1 MPLPVHRPTVP
12 ARLLRAALAVIAVS
26 AVSVA
31 APAARADLMP
41 IRLDG
46 FFDDWA
52 EVQPLHVDPA
62 GDGGTVDFRAVSV
75 ANDHEYLYLR
85 FEVTG
90 DVQPDEQ
97 QSLELYLDTDLN
109 AATGTA
115 FGGIGAELVWR
126 FGNRNGTYRP
136 GGTSYTVYHD
146 NVGLM
151 IGPTVSSNQF
161 EVALRRGITPA
172 GGVPFLT
179 GSSVRFILRDAT
191 SGDLCPNSGSIS
203 CTFTAGSDVAPTL
216 PLGRDGPAHLRVM
229 AWNILQDGLWDDA
242 KFAAQNRLLDAIDPD
257 VMVLNEIWDHSAA
270 QTAARIETF
279 LPSGAGEQW
288 YAAKVDAGNVIVS
301 RLPIL
306 QTWLVNG
313 STSLR
318 ESAALLDL
326 GPAQAK
332 DLLLVACH
340 LRCCTDDATRQDEA
354 DGLVKFL
361 RDARTA
367 GGVITLAADTPII
380 LAGDMNLVG
389 WRQQLDTIITGD
401 IVDNATYGPD
411 SPPDWD
417 GTDLAVP
424 PSRHPDGRAGYTW
437 RSDSSSYYPGM
448 LDWIFYTDS
457 ALTLHHHY
465 ILETRTLLP
474 ATRTATGL
482 QATDIPT
489 ASDHAPRVADFTVGT
504 YVSSVPGAGATVAA
518 AARLL
523 PNAPNPFNPATELRF
538 ALDLPGEAALNVY
551 DLQGRLVR
559 AFTAARFEAGTHA
572 VTWDGRDASG
582 RAVASGVYEVVL
594 SARVGTEMV
603 RQSRSVV
610 LVQ

>member
-1 MPLPVHRPTVP
+1 MPPSARCAPVMVLIGLLLAAPGVP
-12 ARLLRAALAVIAVS
+12 A
-26 AVSVA
+26 
-31 APAARADLMP
+31 APADLMP
-41 IRLDG
+41 IQLDG
-46 FFDDWA
+46 SFDDWN
-52 EVQPLHVDPA
+52 EVQPLHVDPV
-62 GDGGTVDFRAVSV
+62 GDGGTADFGAVSV
-75 ANDHEYLYLR
+75 VNDHEYLYLR

-109 AATGTA
+109 AATGTS

-126 FGNRNGTYRP
+126 FGSRSGTYRP
-136 GGTSYTVYHD
+136 AGTSYTVYHD

-151 IGPTVSSNQF
+151 MGPTVSNHEF

-172 GGVPFLT
+172 GGVPLLT
-179 GSSVRFILRDAT
+179 GGAVRFILRDAT

-203 CTFTAGSDVAPTL
+203 YTFTAGSDVAETL
-216 PLGRDGPAHLRVM
+216 PLGRENPAHLRLM
-229 AWNILQDGLWDDA
+229 TWNILQDGLWDDA
-242 KFAAQNRLLDAIDPD
+242 KYAAQDRLLDAIDPD

-270 QTAARIETF
+270 QTAARVETF

-318 ESAALLDL
+318 ETAALIDL
-326 GPAQAK
+326 GPGQAK

-367 GGVITLAADTPII
+367 GGVINLPADTPIV

-389 WRQQLDTIITGD
+389 WRQQLDTIVTGD
-401 IVDNATYGPD
+401 IVDNATYGVD

-424 PSRHPDGRAGYTW
+424 PSRHPDGRGGYSW
-437 RSDSSSYYPGM
+437 RSDTSSYYPGL
-448 LDWIFYTDS
+448 LDFIFYTDS
-457 ALTLHHHY
+457 ALTVHNHY

-504 YVSSVPGAGATVAA
+504 YVSSVPGAGVGAA
-518 AARLL
+518 LPARLL
-523 PNAPNPFNPATELRF
+523 PNAPNPFNPLTELRF
-538 ALDLPGEAALNVY
+538 ALDAAGDASLDVY
-551 DLQGRLVR
+551 DLKGRLVR
-559 AFTAARFEAGTHA
+559 AFPAAPFAAGVHA
-572 VTWDGRDASG
+572 VSWDGRDAAG
-582 RAVASGVYEVVL
+582 RAVASGIYEVVL
-594 SARVGTEMV
+594 SARVGGETV
-603 RQSRSVV
+603 RQARAVV
-610 LVQ
+610 LAK

>member
-1 MPLPVHRPTVP
+1 MNPSVRTP
-12 ARLLRAALAVIAVS
+12 LRAPLLLAALILAAV
-26 AVSVA
+26 
-31 APAARADLMP
+31 PAARADLMP
-41 IRLDG
+41 IQLDG

-52 EVQPLHVDPA
+52 EVQPLHVDGA
-62 GDGGTVDFRAVSV
+62 GDGGTVDFRAVAV

-90 DVQPDEQ
+90 DVQPDEL
-97 QSLELYLDTDLN
+97 QSIELYLDTDLN

-136 GGTSYTVYHD
+136 AGTNYTVYHD

-151 IGPTVSSNQF
+151 MGPTVSNDQF

-179 GSSVRFILRDAT
+179 GGAVRFILRDVT
-191 SGDLCPNSGSIS
+191 SGDLCPNSGSIAY
-203 CTFTAGSDVAPTL
+203 TLTAGSDVAPTL
-216 PLGRDGPAHLRVM
+216 PLGRGDPAHLRVM
-229 AWNILQDGLWDDA
+229 TWNILQDGLWTSSKYD
-242 KFAAQNRLLDAIDPD
+242 AQNRLLDAIDPD

-270 QTAARIETF
+270 ETAARVETF

-288 YAAKVDAGNVIVS
+288 HAAKVDAGNVIVS

-340 LRCCTDDATRQDEA
+340 LRCCTDDATRQEEA

-367 GGVITLAADTPII
+367 GGAITLAADTPII

-389 WRQQLDTIITGD
+389 WRRQLDTIVTGD
-401 IVDNATYGPD
+401 ILDNATFGPD
-411 SPPDWD
+411 SAPDWD

-424 PSRHPDGRAGYTW
+424 PSRHPDGRGGYTW
-437 RSDSSSYYPGM
+437 RSDTSAYYPGL

-457 ALTLHHHY
+457 ALTVHNHY

-482 QATDIPT
+482 QALDIPT

-504 YVSSVPGAGATVAA
+504 YASSVPGAGAAVG

-538 ALDLPGEAALNVY
+538 ALAEAGEAALNVY

-559 AFTAARFEAGTHA
+559 AFPAAPYAAGAHA
-572 VTWDGRDASG
+572 VTWDGRDAAG
-582 RAVASGVYEVVL
+582 RAAASGVYRVVL
-594 SARVGTEMV
+594 SARVGGELV
-603 RQSRSVV
+603 REARSVV
-610 LVQ
+610 LAK

>member
-1 MPLPVHRPTVP
+1 MSLPFHRPSIGP
-12 ARLLRAALAVIAVS
+12 RLLPAALIAL
-26 AVSVA
+26 ALA
-31 APAARADLMP
+31 APAARAELMP
-41 IRLDG
+41 IQLDG

-62 GDGGTVDFRAVSV
+62 GDGSTVDFRAVSV
-75 ANDHEYLYLR
+75 VNDHEYLYLR

-109 AATGTA
+109 AATGTS

-126 FGNRNGTYRP
+126 FGSRNGTYRP
-136 GGTSYTVYHD
+136 AGTSYTVYHD

-151 IGPTVSSNQF
+151 IGPTVSSSQF

-172 GGVPFLT
+172 GGVPFLA
-179 GSSVRFILRDAT
+179 GGAVRFILRDAT
-191 SGDLCPNSGSIS
+191 SGDLCPNSGSLSYTI
-203 CTFTAGSDVAPTL
+203 TAGSDVAPTL
-216 PLGRDGPAHLRVM
+216 PLGRDNPAHLRLM
-229 AWNILQDGLWDDA
+229 TWNILQDGLWDDA
-242 KFAAQNRLLDAIDPD
+242 KFAAQDRLLDAIDPD
-257 VMVLNEIWDHSAA
+257 VMVLNEIWDHSAV
-270 QTAARIETF
+270 QTAARVETF

-326 GPAQAK
+326 GPLQAK

-367 GGVITLAADTPII
+367 GGVITLPVDTPII

-389 WRQQLDTIITGD
+389 WGQQLDTIVTGD
-401 IVDNATYGPD
+401 IVDNATYGVD
-411 SPPDWD
+411 SAPDWD

-437 RSDSSSYYPGM
+437 RSDSSSYYPGL

-482 QATDIPT
+482 QAADIPT

-518 AARLL
+518 RLL
-523 PNAPNPFNPATELRF
+523 PNLPNPFNPSTQLRF
-538 ALDLPGEAALNVY
+538 ALDRPGEAALNVY

-559 AFTAARFEAGTHA
+559 AFPAARFEAGTHA
-572 VTWDGRDASG
+572 VTWNGRDAAG

-594 SARVGTEMV
+594 SARLGAAVV

>member
-1 MPLPVHRPTVP
+1 MKLPVRHPR
-12 ARLLRAALAVIAVS
+12 RAALLAAALVLA
-26 AVSVA
+26 A

-41 IRLDG
+41 IQLDG

-52 EVQPLHVDPA
+52 EVQPLHVDAA
-62 GDGGTVDFRAVSV
+62 GDGGTVDFRAVAV
-75 ANDHEYLYLR
+75 ANDHEYLYLS

-90 DVQPDEQ
+90 EVQPDEL
-97 QSLELYLDTDLN
+97 QSMELYLDTDLN

-136 GGTSYTVYHD
+136 AGTSYTVYHD

-151 IGPTVSSNQF
+151 MGPTVSNDRF

-179 GSSVRFILRDAT
+179 GGAVRFILRDAT
-191 SGDLCPNSGSIS
+191 SGDLCPNSGSIAY
-203 CTFTAGSDVAPTL
+203 TLTAGSDVAPTQ
-216 PLGRDGPAHLRVM
+216 PLGRGDPAHLRVM
-229 AWNILQDGLWDDA
+229 TWNILSDGLWTTS
-242 KFAAQNRLLDAIDPD
+242 KFDAQNRLLDAIDPD
-257 VMVLNEIWDHSAA
+257 VMVLNEIWNHTAA

-279 LPSGAGEQW
+279 LPSGPGEQW
-288 YAAKVDAGNVIVS
+288 YAAKVDDGNVIVS

-306 QTWLVNG
+306 QTWLVSS

-326 GPAQAK
+326 GLAEAK

-340 LRCCTDDATRQDEA
+340 LRCCTDDATRQEEA

-389 WRQQLDTIITGD
+389 WRQQLDTIVTGD
-401 IVDNATYGPD
+401 IVDNATFGPD
-411 SPPDWD
+411 SAPDWD
-417 GTDLAVP
+417 GTDLAFPV
-424 PSRHPDGRAGYTW
+424 SRHPDGRAGYTW
-437 RSDSSSYYPGM
+437 RSDTSAYYPGL

-457 ALTLHHHY
+457 ALTLHRHY

-504 YVSSVPGAGATVAA
+504 YVSSVPGAGLGTAS
-518 AARLL
+518 ARLL

-538 ALDLPGEAALNVY
+538 ALDEAGQAALNIY

-559 AFTAARFEAGTHA
+559 AFPAAAYAAGAHA
-572 VTWDGRDASG
+572 VTWDGRDAAG

-594 SARVGTEMV
+594 SARVGGGLV
-603 RQSRSVV
+603 RTARSVV
-610 LVQ
+610 LAK